1 MVRRWLTQRPASGR
15 SPTKRSSSH
24 GERGGQGE
32 ASIQVRRGGGKR
44 EKGKGEFP
52 SSLHGMY
59 ANHSAEATGNAPG
72 PGADVGRRGE
82 RGAPHRRHRDARLHA
97 RPSASASL
105 VGTMSPLGS
114 VSGCVCQSLGFTT
127 PEVRGG
133 LRRAARDDPE
143 PAGHGL
149 LREGWREARREQGHR
164 HRTVGRRHPAQG
176 DDRGARDRLSRVGFR
191 GRGGRGREPS
201 SHRPRSRSTTPIVPA
216 TAAPAVTPSSRT
228 NPLHAEGEA
237 VRADPP
243 PGGRPGA

>member
-1 MVRRWLTQRPASGR
+1 
-15 SPTKRSSSH
+15 
-24 GERGGQGE
+24 
-32 ASIQVRRGGGKR
+32 
-44 EKGKGEFP
+44 
-52 SSLHGMY
+52 
-59 ANHSAEATGNAPG
+59 
-72 PGADVGRRGE
+72 
-82 RGAPHRRHRDARLHA
+82 
-97 RPSASASL
+97 
-105 VGTMSPLGS
+105 MSPLGS
-114 VSGCVCQSLGFTT
+114 VSGRVCQSLGFTT

-216 TAAPAVTPSSRT
+216 TAASAVTPSSRT
-228 NPLHAEGEA
+228 RPCTPREKPFARTRLPEDA
-237 VRADPP
+237 RARSTDAGARRLQTGRRTRKDVPP
-243 PGGRPGA
+243 DRIREIPRECPQELRSG